1 MTTTPGRCA
10 MPLET
15 TEWETVKEWALVYL
29 FKTLDPHT
37 ALERA
42 GFATAFVTR
51 LKLTAR
57 PADNAAELVGESLRS
72 IPGQVALLEALLR
85 TGLADHED
93 AHMAG
98 DFLARL
104 REDARTHGSEDPF
117 GRYLLKNGTEAFLD
131 RENLRTELRTFLTNP
146 HTAVLVVDGEP
157 DSGRSYTYTFIRHI
171 GQHRGF
177 RPVRVILDP
186 ASTAGRV
193 LAQLAAFV
201 EADTALSPAPP
212 GATGLDDLLPTRY
225 SAVLRVVREAT
236 DPEAPVW
243 FVLDEC
249 DRLDP
254 GSDVWELIGQLARA
268 VSEYEPRPGEQ
279 PPRLVLLGY
288 SEAARPLP
296 HDLRNSIQRDRARV
310 AGPAELRTLLAHCF
324 REVPPPVRFREL
336 APQEREAA
344 LTELAEVALAEVL
357 HAVGEPGDRAG
368 PACGGA
374 RERDSYMRRLCSA
387 VEGAVRVYRAL

>member
-1 MTTTPGRCA
+1 

-15 TEWETVKEWALVYL
+15 TEWETVKEWALVHL
-29 FKTLDPHT
+29 FKTLDPHS

-72 IPGQVALLEALLR
+72 IPGQVTLLDALLR
-85 TGLADHED
+85 TGLAEHED
-93 AHMAG
+93 AHMARG
-98 DFLARL
+98 FLARL
-104 REDARTHGSEDPF
+104 REDAETHGSQDPF
-117 GRYLLKNGTEAFLD
+117 GRYLLKNGTEAFVD
-131 RENLRTELRTFLTNP
+131 REDLRKELRSFVANP

-171 GQHRGF
+171 GQHHRF

-186 ASTAGRV
+186 ASTAVRV
-193 LAQLAAFV
+193 LGQLAAFV
-201 EADTALSPAPP
+201 EADSALSPARSPVLSPAPP
-212 GATGLDDLLPTRY
+212 GTSGLNDLLPTRY

-243 FVLDEC
+243 FVLDDC

-268 VSEYEPRPGEQ
+268 VSEYEPKPGEQ

-310 AGPAELRTLLAHCF
+310 AGPAELEAFFTRCF
-324 REVPPPVRFREL
+324 QEVPPPVRFRDL
-336 APQEREAA
+336 GPQEREAA
-344 LTELAEVALAEVL
+344 LAELAQVALTEVL
-357 HAVGEPGDRAG
+357 HAVGEPREGAAPEDGD
-368 PACGGA
+368 A
-374 RERDSYMRRLCSA
+374 RDRDCYMRRLCSA